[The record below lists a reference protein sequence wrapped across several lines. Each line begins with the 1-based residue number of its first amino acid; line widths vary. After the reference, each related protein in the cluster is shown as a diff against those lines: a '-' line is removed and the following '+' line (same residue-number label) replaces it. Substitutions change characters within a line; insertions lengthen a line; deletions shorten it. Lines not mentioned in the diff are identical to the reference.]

1 MSKKSKKESKL
12 KLKYPTTIHVINLGT
27 NSEPDYIASADPAS
41 ILSEYADSTLVGVYE
56 LIGATPARLT
66 QEVEWL

>member
-1 MSKKSKKESKL
+1 MSKKSKKDS

-27 NSEPDYIASADPAS
+27 NDEPDFITAEDPAT

-56 LIGATPARLT
+56 LVGSSKARLT